1 MKEPIAQAPP
11 MRVVVGVDFSEPSTE
26 AARWTARWLPEGSE
40 LILAHVLVLPEMDML
55 LRDRFPVSPSVLEN
69 ARLGADR
76 RLKELSASIGHPRTW
91 VEIREGR
98 PADAIAELAKE
109 FKASLIVVGA
119 HGEGGH
125 ARGYPGR
132 TADNLVRSSRIP
144 VLLATQAGK
153 GIPKR
158 ILVALTF
165 SSITP
170 YVLEWTA
177 KLAQR
182 FDARVHGI
190 HVIASAV
197 LSHVLS
203 MAAVTHGKAEMTE
216 EEVGA
221 VFADEKN
228 QWSEQLVA
236 AGIPIDR
243 ITTEVV
249 FGEVSGAIL
258 GAVDSIEGA
267 MVVMGTHAGP
277 VRRALLGSA
286 ASSVLRGAKVPVLV
300 VPEPE
305 STPA

>member
-1 MKEPIAQAPP
+1 
-11 MRVVVGVDFSEPSTE
+11 MRAVVGMDFSEPAIE

-40 LILAHVLVLPEMDML
+40 LILAHVLVLPEMDMF

-98 PADAIAELAKE
+98 PADGIAAVAKE

-132 TADNLVRSSRIP
+132 TADSLVRSSSVP
-144 VLLATQAGK
+144 VLLATHPGTAM
-153 GIPKR
+153 PKR

-177 KLAQR
+177 KLARR
-182 FDARVHGI
+182 FDADVHGI

-203 MAAVTHGKAEMTE
+203 MSAVTQGKTAMTE
-216 EEVGA
+216 EEVDA
-221 VFADEKN
+221 VFSDEKN
-228 QWSEQLVA
+228 EWSEQLVA

-249 FGEVSGAIL
+249 FGEASEAIL
-258 GAVDSIEGA
+258 AAVSSMEGA

-300 VPEPE
+300 VPEPD
-305 STPA
+305 SAPAS